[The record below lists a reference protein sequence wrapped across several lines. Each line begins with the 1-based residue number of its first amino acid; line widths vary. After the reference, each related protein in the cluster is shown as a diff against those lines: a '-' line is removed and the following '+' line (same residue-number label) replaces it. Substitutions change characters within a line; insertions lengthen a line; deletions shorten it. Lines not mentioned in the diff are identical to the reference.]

1 MVDAFHLVFTDEDKK
16 GEVEADTFGFSI
28 HYFLHKTLKTLA
40 TGALDR
46 LQVESLVV
54 RPTYHCKSRNA
65 SARQGLRGIN
75 TYTFEDT

>member
-65 SARQGLRGIN
+65 LHV
-75 TYTFEDT
+75 